1 MYMGEREGRGV
12 PGASSGTG
20 SRRVATLV
28 LDPVFTLGTVE
39 AESGREGDWIGRIP
53 EDGHPREAGE
63 AGGPLFVALTKLDRR

>member
-1 MYMGEREGRGV
+1 M
-12 PGASSGTG
+12 
-20 SRRVATLV
+20 
-28 LDPVFTLGTVE
+28 VE